1 VFSEELK
8 ALVAS
13 INELGQDLA
22 SMRMDIFAIQ
32 QHLRVL
38 SLEAKKRADRRA
50 KKKHKH
56 KH

>member
-1 VFSEELK
+1 MFSEELK
-8 ALVAS
+8 VLVAS

-22 SMRMDIFAIQ
+22 SMRMDMFAIQ
-32 QHLRVL
+32 QHLSIL

-50 KKKHKH
+50 KKKHKR